1 MTPLLR
7 KLLGM
12 NWLLFAAVIVISL
25 AGILFIHG
33 ASYVHPAE
41 RYWQQQA
48 KWVGVGL
55 FVFLA
60 VTLVDYRWV
69 KWAAVPMYLVSIALV
84 ALTYT
89 GLGVTKSGAT
99 CWLRLPGIGV
109 FQPSQIALVG
119 GILSVALFLTLAAR
133 WHPALRILCTGIIV
147 APTMVLILKQP
158 DFGMTLVWV
167 PAVLAMLWLCG
178 MPLRW
183 LMVVILL
190 GLTALPLV
198 INFALKPYQRDR
210 IVTFMDP
217 DVDPRGT
224 SYAVNQSL
232 IAIGSAG
239 FTGKGFKAP
248 DSQLELGLIP
258 ANVAHT
264 DYIFTTIGEQWGF
277 LGGIAVIGAFAVL
290 LIACLLTAMRCTD
303 LFGVLIVGGITA
315 QVFFHVYQN
324 VGMTI
329 ALMPI
334 TGLPLPLV
342 SYGGTFAVMLMF
354 ALGLVNSVWVHAHA
368 PEPAGKAAAGRRIP

>member
-1 MTPLLR
+1 MTPFLR

-12 NWLLFAAVIVISL
+12 NWLLFAAVIAISL
-25 AGILFIHG
+25 AGILLIHG
-33 ASYVHPAE
+33 ATYLHPHE
-41 RYWQQQA
+41 RYWQMQA
-48 KWVGVGL
+48 KWVGIGL
-55 FVFLA
+55 VVFLT

-69 KWAAVPMYLVSIALV
+69 KWAAVPIYLVSTAMV

-89 GLGVTKSGAT
+89 SRGVEKNGAK
-99 CWLRLPGIGV
+99 CWLNLPGIGV

-119 GILSVALFLTLAAR
+119 GILSVALFLTYARR
-133 WHPALRILCTGIIV
+133 WHPVLRILCTGIIIGP
-147 APTMVLILKQP
+147 AMVLILKQP

-167 PAVLAMLWLCG
+167 PSILAMLWLCG
-178 MPLRW
+178 LPFRW
-183 LMVVILL
+183 IAVVVLA
-190 GLTALPLV
+190 GLTMLPLV
-198 INFALKPYQRDR
+198 MNFGLKPYQRDR
-210 IVTFMDP
+210 IVTFLDP

-224 SYAVNQSL
+224 SYAVNQAL

-264 DYIFTTIGEQWGF
+264 DYIFATIGEQWGF
-277 LGGIAVIGAFAVL
+277 LGGVAVIGAFGI
-290 LIACLLTAMRCTD
+290 LILACLLTAARSTD

-324 VGMTI
+324 IGMTI

-334 TGLPLPLV
+334 TGLPLPLI
-342 SYGGTFAVMLMF
+342 SYGGTFALMLMF
-354 ALGLVNSVWVHAHA
+354 TLGLVNSVWVHSRAD
-368 PEPAGKAAAGRRIP
+368 ESEEE